1 MDAEDHLLIVS
12 DTAMYPTGKGIAVFE
27 PTLREIEHLSAL
39 FRSVHWIGSDFG
51 PQKPR
56 NARISCRSNLVFS
69 PLRRRGGPGFL
80 NKLKNLLAIPGL
92 VFQLWKPMRGARM
105 IHTRGPA
112 LAAWVAV
119 CLSFLL
125 RRKRVFWHKY
135 AGNWVQSN
143 PPMGYRLQRGTLR
156 LARHSWVTV
165 NGRWANQPRH
175 ILGFEN
181 PCINQNEL
189 DDALSSALAKKFDGK
204 LRLLFAGRLE
214 QAKGVDLI
222 LAALAS
228 MPDLEW
234 LDCLVL
240 AGDGPSRPEY
250 ERLAAKICARI
261 EFPGFLGRDELNR
274 HYAQSHIFL
283 LPSKAEGFP
292 KVLAEA
298 AAYGCVPIASS
309 VSAIA
314 QYLVDGKN
322 AWTLDPDQV
331 SAEKL
336 AACLQEAA
344 RDRMRLQSMSSWVTR
359 IAQEHT
365 YEQFSKRISQIFL
378 GPPA

>member
-1 MDAEDHLLIVS
+1 MDAEHHLLIVS
-12 DTAMYPTGKGIAVFE
+12 DTAMYPAGIGVAVFE
-27 PTLREIEHLSAL
+27 PTLREIEHLATQ

-51 PQKPR
+51 PEIPG
-56 NARISCRSNLVFS
+56 NARISGRSNLVFS
-69 PLRRRGGPGFL
+69 PLPRRGGPGFL
-80 NKLKNLLAIPGL
+80 NKMKNLLAIPGL
-92 VFQLWKPMRGARM
+92 VIQLWKPMRAARM

-143 PPMGYRLQRGTLR
+143 PPLGYRLQRGTLR

-165 NGRWANQPRH
+165 NGRWANQPKH

-181 PCINQNEL
+181 PCFSQGEL
-189 DDALSSALAKKFDGK
+189 AEALSTARVKKFDGK

-214 QAKGVDLI
+214 QAKGVDLV

-240 AGDGPSRPEY
+240 AGDGPSRTEY
-250 ERLAAKICARI
+250 EQLAAKICAKI

-283 LPSKAEGFP
+283 LPTKAEGFP

-298 AAYGCVPIASS
+298 AAFGCVPIASS
-309 VSAIA
+309 ISAIA
-314 QYLVDGKN
+314 QYLVNGEN
-322 AWTLDPDQV
+322 AWTLDPQKL
-331 SAEKL
+331 SAENL
-336 AACLQEAA
+336 AACLKAA
-344 RDRMRLQSMSSWVTR
+344 NGNRLLLQGLSGSVTR
-359 IAQEHT
+359 IAHEHT
-365 YEQFSKRISQIFL
+365 YEKYRERICQLFL
-378 GPPA
+378 GPPN